1 MASRHVQLDLKVNAP
16 ADAKSVVHNEMEA
29 NRKAHAS
36 LRTAKQATAGGAS
49 VVSKA
54 IDTLGNDKV
63 MQRGT
68 QRTALAG
75 ERMMPSVAA
84 ACGGRGVR
92 DKYEAARQA
101 SAIAGVLGDPRLVKL
116 LEKEKSD
123 KA

>member
-1 MASRHVQLDLKVNAP
+1 MAAFIPTLAYS
-16 ADAKSVVHNEMEA
+16 
-29 NRKAHAS
+29 HA
-36 LRTAKQATAGGAS
+36 RR
-49 VVSKA
+49 
-54 IDTLGNDKV
+54 LGNDKV

-68 QRTALAG
+68 QMTALAG

-84 ACGGRGVR
+84 ACGGKGGMR
-92 DKYEAARQA
+92 DKYEAARRA